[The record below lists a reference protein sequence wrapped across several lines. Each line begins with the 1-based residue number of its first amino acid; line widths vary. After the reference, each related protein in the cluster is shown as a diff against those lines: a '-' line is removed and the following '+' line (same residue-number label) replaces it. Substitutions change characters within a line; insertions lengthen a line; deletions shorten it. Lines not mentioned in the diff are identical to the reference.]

1 MSPARLTERA
11 RRLLERPDAWL
22 DETPEGYPLRLGG
35 DRRGRVVLM
44 LDEGTFRAMIA
55 QPGLHR
61 RTGGGWRPRAN
72 SPERSSPPVG
82 QPGRIEGQRPVI
94 EADGKVLMKTANLG
108 ESPIAWLA
116 RRKDHSGRPWLSPEE
131 TAAGERLRRE
141 AEIALKGPSLT
152 MRWDGLP
159 SARSGGGPARIEPT
173 DRAINASA
181 RVEAAL
187 SAAGPRLRAMLEQ
200 VCIRGS
206 SLQLAEQELS
216 LRRRQG
222 KTVLK
227 QGLQALAA
235 HYGYASPD
243 DHPPQPMARRSVSA

>member
-1 MSPARLTERA
+1 MSAARKTERA

-22 DETPEGYPLRLGG
+22 DQTPEGYPLRLGG

-44 LDEGTFRAMIA
+44 LDEPTFHAVTER
-55 QPGLHR
+55 PGLRR
-61 RTGGGWRPRAN
+61 RTGGGWSARLSGNPRGH
-72 SPERSSPPVG
+72 ERAAAPVG

-94 EADGKVLMKTANLG
+94 QPDGSITLHTANLG

-116 RRKDHSGRPWLSPEE
+116 RRKDHAGRPWLCASEV
-131 TAAGERLRRE
+131 AAGERLRAD

-159 SARSGGGPARIEPT
+159 RSQSDASPARIEPG
-173 DRAINASA
+173 DRAMASSA

-187 SAAGPRLRAMLEQ
+187 KAAGPQLRSMLEHI
-200 VCIRGS
+200 CIRGS
-206 SLQLAEQELS
+206 SLQLAEQELA

-227 QGLQALAA
+227 QGLQALAR
-235 HYGYASPD
+235 HYGYSLP
-243 DHPPQPMARRSVSA
+243 

>member
-1 MSPARLTERA
+1 MSPSRLTERA
-11 RRLLERPDAWL
+11 RRLLQRPDAWL
-22 DETPEGYPLRLGG
+22 DETAEGYPLRLGG

-44 LDEGTFRAMIA
+44 LDEPAFRAMID
-55 QPGLHR
+55 QPGLR
-61 RTGGGWRPRAN
+61 RRQGGGWHPRIPT
-72 SPERSSPPVG
+72 PERPTLPVG

-94 EADGKVLMKTANLG
+94 EDDGRLHMKAANLG

-131 TAAGERLRRE
+131 AAAGERLRLE
-141 AEIALKGPSLT
+141 AETALKGPSLT

-159 SARSGGGPARIEPT
+159 SSRSGAGPARIEPT
-173 DRAINASA
+173 YRAISASA

-187 SAAGPRLRAMLEQ
+187 SAAGPRLRSMLEQ

-227 QGLQALAA
+227 QGLQALAV
-235 HYGYASPD
+235 HYGYATP
-243 DHPPQPMARRSVSA
+243 VT